1 MNPMARKTEV
11 TPARLMKMAL
21 SLEMTPRHPKLDPIF
36 AAYNEGRADL
46 WDMSIED
53 LEALR
58 VLATHE
64 RTEARNHPNF
74 SDKSSEQYAIY
85 QYSREV
91 LADIRMA
98 LAEKKGG

>member
-1 MNPMARKTEV
+1 MARKTEV
-11 TPARLMKMAL
+11 TPARLMKIAL
-21 SLEMTPRHPKLDPIF
+21 SSDIAPYRLKLDRIF

-46 WDMSIED
+46 WDMPIED

-64 RTEARNHPNF
+64 RKEARNHPNF
-74 SDKSSEQYAIY
+74 NDKSSEQYAIY

-91 LADIRMA
+91 LADIRIA
-98 LAEKKGG
+98 LAEKKGD